1 MKITDNE
8 PNGTTDKEVTT
19 MTTTNIILN
28 VFITNL
34 GKYNE
39 GELVGEW
46 LELPATQEEIDN
58 CLERIGI
65 NERYEEYFITDYEST
80 YGFEVSEY
88 ESLTELNEQAQLLAD
103 LSDYDRE
110 IISVLMEEG
119 GYDFGEALD
128 ELDNVMTFP
137 ECYDMTDVAEQYAE
151 ETGMLDSLPENLR
164 HYFDFEK
171 FGRDLQFDGNFM
183 FSGGTA
189 YVVWR

>member
-1 MKITDNE
+1 
-8 PNGTTDKEVTT
+8 
-19 MTTTNIILN
+19 MTATHIILN

-46 LELPATQEEIDN
+46 LELPATQEEVDD

-80 YGFEVSEY
+80 CGFEVSEY
-88 ESLTELNEQAQLLAD
+88 ESLAELNERARLLAD

-128 ELDNVMTFP
+128 ELENVMTFP

-164 HYFDFEK
+164 YYFNFEK